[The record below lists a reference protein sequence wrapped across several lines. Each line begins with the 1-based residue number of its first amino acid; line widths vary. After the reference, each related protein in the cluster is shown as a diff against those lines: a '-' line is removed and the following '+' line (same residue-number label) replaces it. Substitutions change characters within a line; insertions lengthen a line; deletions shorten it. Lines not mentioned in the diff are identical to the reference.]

1 MQLRETV
8 IKAVSMTMP
17 TLFYYK
23 ASKSSR
29 EGIKVTQSPRHIDII
44 RVADLSILRI
54 SRTNYIYMID
64 MIQSFDYF
72 FYSSEPSITQIEGKA
87 HRIVDFST
95 PSLQRVIG
103 FPDFPIMCPS
113 LTEAF
118 SSIQQYLDFADL
130 KPGQMVL
137 DLGAYSALTSI
148 AFSKAVTNTG
158 RVLALEPDPK
168 NFTAC
173 QENVASNYRVN
184 GLDNISLVAA
194 AISHQPGLLQL
205 SSEGSMGSSLSSIVG
220 KHRGTM
226 VDVQCMTF
234 DDLAATYDLD
244 RVDFIKMDIEGA
256 ELSTL
261 LRSRDF
267 LMKYRPR
274 MIIEPHYIDRQITSK
289 PIVQFLTDIGYDC
302 DVIDQPGFPL
312 PLITALPAKTSH

>member
-1 MQLRETV
+1 MQLRDLL
-8 IKAVSMTMP
+8 IKAVSIARP
-17 TLFYYK
+17 KLFYYK
-23 ASKSSR
+23 ANKASR
-29 EGIKVTQSPRHIDII
+29 EGIKVAQSARYIDVI
-44 RVADLSILRI
+44 RAADRSILRI
-54 SRTNYIYMID
+54 SRSNYIYLID

-72 FYSSEPSITQIEGKA
+72 FYSSEPSIMQFEGKA
-87 HRIVDFST
+87 HQIVDFST
-95 PSLQRVIG
+95 PRLQRVIG

-118 SSIQQYLDFADL
+118 SSIQQYLDFAEL
-130 KPGQMVL
+130 QPGQTVL

-148 AFSKAVTNTG
+148 AFSKSVTNTG
-158 RVLALEPDPK
+158 RVVALEPDPK

-173 QENVASNYRVN
+173 EENVASNYRVN

-194 AISHQPGLLQL
+194 AISDKPGVLQL

-226 VDVQCMTF
+226 VDVQCVTF
-234 DDLAATYDLD
+234 DELVATNDLD

-256 ELSTL
+256 ELATILGSAE
-261 LRSRDF
+261 F

-289 PIVQFLTDIGYDC
+289 PIIRFLTEIGYDC
-302 DVIDQPGFPL
+302 QVIDQPGFSL
-312 PLITALPAKTSH
+312 PLITALPVKASH